1 MLELILEKRRWDKI
15 ERKTI
20 ALTLVMLTAL
30 TAIGAL
36 TATSFATEVTS
47 DTNAVDV
54 ESETNEKPFVAMPE
68 MMLMEKGFG
77 GGPGH
82 RGGGSGGM
90 RNIEISTEYTEKV
103 NAILEADPDVQ
114 TLITEGYTVT
124 AIRPNLKSVVE
135 ADGTIVTSATTAVV
149 TLENGT
155 SGYAVANVDV
165 SQAEV
170 TEIVI
175 YTRTVIDKTT
185 S

>member
-1 MLELILEKRRWDKI
+1 M
-15 ERKTI
+15 
-20 ALTLVMLTAL
+20 MLTAL
-30 TAIGAL
+30 TVIGAL

-47 DTNAVDV
+47 DTNTSDV
-54 ESETNEKPFVAMPE
+54 ESSTNEVPFLPE
-68 MMLMEKGFG
+68 MMLMEHGFG

-82 RGGGSGGM
+82 RGGGSGDM
-90 RNIEISTEYTEKV
+90 RNIEVSTEYTETV

-124 AIRPNLKSVVE
+124 AIRPNIKSVVE
-135 ADGTIVTSATTAVV
+135 ADGSIVTSATTAVV

>member
-30 TAIGAL
+30 IAIGAL

-54 ESETNEKPFVAMPE
+54 ESETNEKPFVAIPE

-82 RGGGSGGM
+82 RGEGSGGM
-90 RNIEISTEYTEKV
+90 RNIEISTEYKEKV
-103 NAILEADPDVQ
+103 NSIIEADPDLQ

-124 AIRPNLKSVVE
+124 AIKPNIKSVVE